1 MKVFN
6 ICKSTPEEFFWFNEP
21 SKYIFDNGL
30 IIYTNPYTDFWQRTH
45 YGFQSDN
52 GHCLFIKVEKD
63 FTFTSHFEFSMEE
76 MYDQCG
82 IIVRIDEENWIKA
95 SIEFED
101 KNVSRLGSVVTN
113 LGYSDWATTDI
124 SSDIKSMWYRISKRE
139 KDFLI
144 ENSIDGQEWIQI
156 RIAHL
161 HKEAK
166 FINVGIY
173 ACSPKDSSFK
183 CKIDNMILDEN
194 IWVLNE

>member
-6 ICKSTPEEFFWFNEP
+6 INNNIPEEFYWFNEP
-21 SKYIFDNGL
+21 DKFYINNGL
-30 IIYTNPYTDFWQRTH
+30 IINTNPCTDFWQRTH
-45 YGFQSDN
+45 YGFQRDD
-52 GHCLFIKVEKD
+52 GHCLLTKVEND
-63 FTFTSHFEFSMEE
+63 FSFTSHFEFSPEE

-95 SIEFED
+95 SIEYED
-101 KNVSRLGSVVTN
+101 ENVSRLGSVVTN

-124 SSDIKSMWYRISKRE
+124 SSDNKSMWYRISKRG

-144 ENSIDGQEWIQI
+144 ENSNDGQRWLQM
-156 RIAHL
+156 RIAHV

-166 FINVGIY
+166 IINVGIY
-173 ACSPKDSSFK
+173 ACSPKDSSFR

-194 IWVLNE
+194 KWVLNE